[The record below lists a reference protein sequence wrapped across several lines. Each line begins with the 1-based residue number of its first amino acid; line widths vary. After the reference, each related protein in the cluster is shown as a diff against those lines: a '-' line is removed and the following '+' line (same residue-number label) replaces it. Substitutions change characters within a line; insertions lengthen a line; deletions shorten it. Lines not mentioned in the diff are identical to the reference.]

1 MQFLTESQA
10 LGALRR
16 GAAIELARLEAD
28 GDGTFSWLTARRVGD
43 LISMHVHVVHDEGTD
58 GFWDVTEFSPV
69 DEDEPHGEGAEFGSL
84 ASEEEFLAAAAAAGA
99 AADRWLN
106 AGMVQD
112 LYRER
117 RRLIKLVERI
127 QTGAYTDDAE
137 LESLVADFSSSV
149 PRPDAHDLIFWPSGE
164 FSGEPTASQV
174 VDRALTYRSIE
185 L

>member
-16 GAAIELARLEAD
+16 GVTIEQARLEGD
-28 GDGTFSWLTARRVGD
+28 GDGTLSWLTAQRVGD
-43 LISMHVHVVHDEGTD
+43 HISLRMHVVHDEGTD
-58 GFWDVTEFSPV
+58 DFWDVTELSPV
-69 DEDEPHGEGAEFGSL
+69 DQDEPHGEGAELGSFS
-84 ASEEEFLAAAAAAGA
+84 SEEEFLAAAAAAGA
-99 AADRWLN
+99 AAHRWLN
-106 AGMVQD
+106 AGMVED
-112 LYRER
+112 LYGER

-137 LESLVADFSSSV
+137 LKSLVADFCSSV
-149 PRPDAHDLIFWPSGE
+149 PRPDAHGLIFWPNGE

-174 VDRALTYRSIE
+174 VDRALAYRSIE

>member
-16 GAAIELARLEAD
+16 GATIEQARLGVD
-28 GDGTFSWLTARRVGD
+28 GDGTFSWLTAQRVGD
-43 LISMHVHVVHDEGTD
+43 HIILRLHVVHDEGTD
-58 GFWDVTEFSPV
+58 DYLDVTEFSPV
-69 DEDEPHGEGAEFGSL
+69 DEDEPHGEGVELGTL
-84 ASEEEFLAAAAAAGA
+84 TSEEEFLAAAAAAGA
-99 AADRWLN
+99 VADRWLN

-112 LYRER
+112 LYGER

-127 QTGAYTDDAE
+127 QAGAYADDAE
-137 LESLVADFSSSV
+137 LESLVADFCSSV
-149 PRPDAHDLIFWPSGE
+149 PRPDAHDLIFWPNTQ

-174 VDRALTYRSIE
+174 VDRALTYRPIE